1 MALMLRSA
9 ARSDVGL
16 VRSGN
21 EDSGYA
27 GDQLLVVADGMGG
40 PAAGELASAAA
51 IATMSEVEPAGLGDV
66 EALERLSEAV
76 VATSERIADV
86 VSANPELAGMG
97 TTLTALAWLG
107 GDPPRVAVL
116 HVGDSRAYL
125 LRDGEMRQVTRD
137 HTYVQTL
144 IDSGRITAEEATR
157 HPRRNLLMRAIDGVH
172 PAEPDVSVREARA
185 GDRYLVCSDGLCG
198 YVSDPDIA
206 RLLAL
211 ADPTAVVTALVDAA
225 LEAGAPDN
233 VTCVVADVVPTEEGA
248 GGEHEA
254 PVVVGAAGEPRNRE
268 RLPELTFPADAQI
281 DSRPAHVVRV
291 STQSSTGEAGVAPI
305 GRVYHEEQAAPRH
318 GIGRRWIWAV
328 AGVVA
333 AVAVLVG
340 LLAITMTWAR
350 GQWYVGSDSGYVA
363 IYNGVPGSI
372 GPISL
377 STVEERSEITM
388 DSLPDFEAM
397 QVEGTIAT
405 DSLANAQQIVQRLRE
420 RAAQC
425 QAAPT
430 TPGCPGAPTDTDTG
444 TPSASASPSATV
456 TANPSGSP

>member
-1 MALMLRSA
+1 
-9 ARSDVGL
+9 
-16 VRSGN
+16 
-21 EDSGYA
+21 
-27 GDQLLVVADGMGG
+27 
-40 PAAGELASAAA
+40 
-51 IATMSEVEPAGLGDV
+51 
-66 EALERLSEAV
+66 
-76 VATSERIADV
+76 
-86 VSANPELAGMG
+86 
-97 TTLTALAWLG
+97 
-107 GDPPRVAVL
+107 VL

-125 LRDGEMRQVTRD
+125 LRDGEMHQVTRD

-198 YVSDPDIA
+198 YVMDPDIA

-211 ADPTAVVTALVDAA
+211 ADPTAAVTALVDAA

-233 VTCVVADVVPTEEGA
+233 VTCVVADIVPIDEA
-248 GGEHEA
+248 AASDHEA

-268 RLPELTFPADAQI
+268 RLPALTFPADAQI
-281 DSRPAHVVRV
+281 DSRPATVVRV

-305 GRVYHEEQAAPRH
+305 GRVYHEEQAASRH
-318 GIGRRWIWAV
+318 GLGRRWIWIGAAAAAIV
-328 AGVVA
+328 AL
-333 AVAVLVG
+333 LVG
-340 LLAITMTWAR
+340 LLAITLTWAG

-363 IYNGVPGSI
+363 IYNGVPGSL

-377 STVEERSEITM
+377 STVKERSEITM

-405 DSLANAQQIVQRLRE
+405 DSLANAQQVVQRLRE

-425 QAAPT
+425 VAAPT
-430 TPGCPGAPTDTDTG
+430 TPGCPGAPTDTDSGTG
-444 TPSASASPSATV
+444 TPSPTATASPSA
-456 TANPSGSP
+456 SGSP